1 MNMAIYLD
9 GLHSPSKLMLSM
21 SEMGYKHVVYRI
33 IFTFGEQA
41 WEPISVMGCTLHYP
55 KNNVRYMKG
64 IELERD
70 ATVSA
75 PISPHFSYAIFIVL
89 HRIWQRHHEFLSSCH
104 PNCSKSFRRKTY
116 K

>member
-1 MNMAIYLD
+1 MAIYLD
-9 GLHSPSKLMLSM
+9 GLHSPSKPMLST
-21 SEMGYKHVVYRI
+21 SEMGYKHVVYQI

-55 KNNVRYMKG
+55 KNNVRYIKG

-75 PISPHFSYAIFIVL
+75 PNHPTFPMPFL
-89 HRIWQRHHEFLSSCH
+89 LSSME
-104 PNCSKSFRRKTY
+104 SGRGTVSFFLAVIQSW
-116 K
+116 